1 MRERGRE
8 CIEVDAGADTKTTSK
23 IWKRK
28 NEGKKKQVAIE
39 TNTWLRGR
47 GLKSHSCHF
56 SSVKHIQ
63 RMRLSHWPFA
73 VGKYGIHAPST

>member
-28 NEGKKKQVAIE
+28 NKGKKKQVAIE
-39 TNTWLRGR
+39 TNTWLRGH
-47 GLKSHSCHF
+47 GLKSHSWFFF
-56 SSVKHIQ
+56 SQAH
-63 RMRLSHWPFA
+63 PEDAAFA
-73 VGKYGIHAPST
+73 LAICSGQV